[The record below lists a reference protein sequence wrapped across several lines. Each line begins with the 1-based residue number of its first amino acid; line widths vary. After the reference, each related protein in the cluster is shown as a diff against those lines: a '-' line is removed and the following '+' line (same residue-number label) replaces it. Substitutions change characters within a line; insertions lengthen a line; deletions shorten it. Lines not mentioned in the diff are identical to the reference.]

1 MAVRALVVNPGPNFS
16 VADVARGWAK
26 GLAQIGVDV
35 RTFELDKLLDY
46 FAYAYTDRNGEIV
59 KAHTETEAIQL
70 AAGQIKAAC
79 YDWWPDLVLVVSGFF
94 MYPQLVEIMRARHR
108 HVVLLCTE
116 SPYEDEAQLQKAAW
130 YDGVLLN
137 DPTNLDAFAEVC
149 EGPALYV
156 PHAYDPDV
164 HHDGRAPHHADVTWI
179 GTCYPSRARFLEQVD
194 WSGLDVSFGGN
205 FKDAP
210 ESLLRFVGHDPEECV
225 DNAVTAELYR
235 GSLASFNLYR
245 TETNGQLSD
254 TADGWAMGP
263 REVELAATH
272 CWFARQS
279 RPESDEVFPMLP
291 TFSDP
296 QELGDLLRWAIA
308 NPQAR
313 MMGAR
318 RAAAAVADRTF
329 SRNART
335 LLQALGL

>member
-1 MAVRALVVNPGPNFS
+1 MRALVVNPGPNFS
-16 VADVARGWAK
+16 VADVARGWAR
-26 GLAQIGVDV
+26 GLADLGVQV

-79 YDWWPDLVLVVSGFF
+79 YDWWPDLVIVVSGFF
-94 MYPQLVEIMRARHR
+94 MYPQLVDIMRDRHR

-130 YDGVLLN
+130 YDGVVLN

-149 EGPALYV
+149 DGPALYA
-156 PHAYDPDV
+156 PHAYDPAV
-164 HHDGRAPHHADVTWI
+164 HYRAPAKRHADVSWI
-179 GTCYPSRARFLEQVD
+179 GTCYPSRAAFLEQVD

-205 FKDAP
+205 FQDCP
-210 ESLLRFVGHDPEECV
+210 ETITRFVGHDLDDCV
-225 DNAVTAELYR
+225 DNDVTAEVYR
-235 GSLASFNLYR
+235 GSLASFNIYR
-245 TETNGQLSD
+245 AETNGQLSD
-254 TADGWAMGP
+254 SADGYSMGP
-263 REVELAATH
+263 REVEMARCGL
-272 CWFARQS
+272 WFARQC

-296 QELGDLLRWAIA
+296 QELGDQLRWAIA
-308 NPQAR
+308 NPEAR
-313 MMGAR
+313 MMAVE
-318 RAAAAVADRTF
+318 RAFAAVEDRTF
-329 SRNART
+329 PNNASA

>member
-1 MAVRALVVNPGPNFS
+1 MRALVVNPGPNFS
-16 VADVARGWAK
+16 VADVARGWAR
-26 GLAQIGVDV
+26 GLADLGVDV

-59 KAHTETEAIQL
+59 KAHTEAEAIQL

-94 MYPQLVEIMRARHR
+94 MYPQLIDIMRDRHR

-116 SPYEDEAQLQKAAW
+116 SPYEDEAQLQKTAW
-130 YDGVLLN
+130 YDGVVLN
-137 DPTNLDAFAEVC
+137 DPTNLHAFAEVC
-149 EGPALYV
+149 DGPALYA
-156 PHAYDPDV
+156 PHAYDPAV
-164 HHDGRAPHHADVTWI
+164 HYRAPAKRHADVSWI

-210 ESLLRFVGHDPEECV
+210 ESLLRFVGHEPEECV
-225 DNAVTAELYR
+225 DNDVTAEVYR
-235 GSLASFNLYR
+235 GSLASFNIYR
-245 TETNGQLSD
+245 AETNGQLSD
-254 TADGWAMGP
+254 SADGWAMGP
-263 REVELAATH
+263 REVEMARCGL
-272 CWFARQS
+272 WFARQS

-296 QELGDLLRWAIA
+296 QELGDQLRWAIA
-308 NPQAR
+308 NPEAR
-313 MMGAR
+313 MMAVE
-318 RAAAAVADRTF
+318 RAFAAVEDRTF
-329 SRNART
+329 PNNARA